1 MGLARSKIVTLF
13 VVFMMV
19 SSLNVTVA
27 SENPKAGALCPKIGL
42 TKIYGG
48 KKFSCIKSG
57 KKLLWNRGIVVK
69 ASVNPTPSPTPSS
82 QPTAQEVVFNSF
94 CDDDPLAPDEMK
106 IYREYAKNGCHPPY
120 RFVSTKITSQ
130 PRTVYSDA
138 SQKAELCNIN
148 PPNFYLRS
156 ARWHVNYKIRVVGF
170 QTNDVKS
177 SGNPQSEWRDFFSY
191 ASKTLDNLTDVPSNY
206 QFVFD
211 DRYFEVP
218 VTLGDLQLSG
228 KYSHGGQKTES
239 MALAKEIIKVAD
251 PYIDF
256 TGFDAI
262 YFLPPRAVTKNQLSN
277 FIIDGPLAT
286 NEKRF
291 DSGVAIGSRFDDFDS
306 PFYDNRGPFTFVH
319 EWLVHVSNTLDDT
332 YGDSHEDAGI
342 GHFGNGS
349 WGNTSGAISDF
360 LGFDKWELGLIGD
373 QQVHCW
379 DPSQTDAIWI
389 RPLTVD
395 EVTKKLLVIKLS
407 ANKAITLQSMRST
420 GYNYKLPKARQGL
433 LVVTVDAVKMFDGK
447 PYADGQYVV
456 CPQRNTSETIHGGCS
471 SKELFEATL
480 KLGES
485 VTTSGFRI
493 TVLESGDFGDVVK
506 IEKVV

>member
-1 MGLARSKIVTLF
+1 MFFVRSKIVML
-13 VVFMMV
+13 VVALLMI
-19 SSLNVTVA
+19 SSLSVTVA
-27 SENPKAGALCPKIGL
+27 ADNPKAGASCPKVGA
-42 TKIYGG
+42 TKVYGG

-57 KKLLWNRGIVVK
+57 KKLVWNKGVAAK
-69 ASVNPTPSPTPSS
+69 AGVAPTPTPSPK
-82 QPTAQEVVFNSF
+82 PTIQEVVFNSF

-106 IYREYAKNGCHPPY
+106 IYREHAKYGCHPPY
-120 RFVSTKITSQ
+120 RFVSTKVSSQ
-130 PRTVYSDA
+130 PSIKFSDTSPE
-138 SQKAELCNIN
+138 SQLCNIN
-148 PPNFYLRS
+148 PSNFYLRS

-170 QTNDVKS
+170 QTTDVKS
-177 SGNPQSEWRDFFSY
+177 LGNPQAEWKDFFTY

-218 VTLGDLQLSG
+218 VKIESFDLSG
-228 KYSHGGQKTES
+228 KYSHGDQKIQS
-239 MALAKEIIKVAD
+239 MALAKEIIKVVD

-256 TGFDAI
+256 TEYDAI
-262 YFLPPRAVTKNQLSN
+262 YFLPPRAITKSQLSN
-277 FIIDGPLAT
+277 FIIDGPLPT

-291 DSGVAIGSRFDDFDS
+291 DSGVAIGSRFDDFES

-332 YGDSHEDAGI
+332 YGDSHKDSGI

-379 DPSQTDAIWI
+379 DHSQTEAIWI
-389 RPLTVD
+389 RPLTAD
-395 EVTKKLLVIKLS
+395 EVTKKLVVVKLS

-433 LVVTVDAVKMFDGK
+433 LVVNVDAAKMFDGK

-456 CPQRNTSETIHGGCS
+456 CPQRNKSETIHGGCS
-471 SKELFEATL
+471 SKELLEATL
-480 KLGES
+480 KFGES
-485 VTTSGFRI
+485 VTTSGFKI
-493 TVLESGDFGDVVK
+493 TVVESGDFGDVVK
-506 IEKVV
+506 IEKVS